1 MNHNDLISRLRAQ
14 AGVSSCASER
24 EMLNDAADVIE
35 ASDER
40 IAIMDVEAKSERC
53 EMKYCLTCKWRGDPF
68 TSVCAND
75 VSDHYADYVRML
87 DVCEQ
92 WEAETCRLTGQCAG
106 N

>member
-40 IAIMDVEAKSERC
+40 IAIMDTEAKSERC
-53 EMKYCLTCKWRGDPF
+53 ELKYCLTCKWRGDPF

-75 VSDHYADYVRML
+75 VSDHYADYVRMV

>member
-1 MNHNDLISRLRAQ
+1 MNHNDLISRLREQ

-53 EMKYCLTCKWRGDPF
+53 EMKYCFTCKWRGDPF

>member
-1 MNHNDLISRLRAQ
+1 MNHNDLISRLREQ

>member
-1 MNHNDLISRLRAQ
+1 MNHNDLISRLREQ

-24 EMLNDAADVIE
+24 EMLNDAADVIG

>member
-1 MNHNDLISRLRAQ
+1 MNHNDLISRLREQ

-24 EMLNDAADVIE
+24 EMLNDAADAIE

-40 IAIMDVEAKSERC
+40 IAIMDAEAKSECC
-53 EMKYCLTCKWRGDPF
+53 ELKCCVTCKWMADPF

-75 VSDHYADYVRML
+75 ASDHYADCVRFV

-92 WEAETCRLTGQCAG
+92 WEAVT
-106 N
+106 

>member
-40 IAIMDVEAKSERC
+40 IAIMDADAKSERC
-53 EMKYCLTCKWRGDPF
+53 ELKCCGTCKWMADPF

-75 VSDHYADYVRML
+75 ASDHYADCVRFV

-92 WEAETCRLTGQCAG
+92 WEAYA
-106 N
+106 